1 LKLGTTLRSTLP
13 PPRFRPPQLMLV
25 GGGNSMLVDL
35 DLTSIDADE
44 YLTGH
49 NSGLGGDVGEDLRT
63 EDLFGSMDGDDDLI
77 RMATPCSNASLVTM
91 TPMPPQG
98 PGQRTRMTS
107 TTRTKGHNPKTR
119 A

>member
-1 LKLGTTLRSTLP
+1 
-13 PPRFRPPQLMLV
+13 MLV

-98 PGQRTRMTS
+98 PG
-107 TTRTKGHNPKTR
+107 
-119 A
+119 